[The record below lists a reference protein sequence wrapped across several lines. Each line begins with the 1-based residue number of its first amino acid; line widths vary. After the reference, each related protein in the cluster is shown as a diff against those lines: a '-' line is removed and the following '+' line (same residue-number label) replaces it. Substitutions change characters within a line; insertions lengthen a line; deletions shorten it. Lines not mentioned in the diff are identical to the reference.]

1 LLNESGELSLGP
13 AAAAAAAVVS
23 QPKMRSEKLV
33 LNFFKFKQLATR
45 GGRRVQCVDSHVT
58 QYLGKQ
64 VFF

>member
-1 LLNESGELSLGP
+1 LLNESGELS
-13 AAAAAAAVVS
+13 AAAVVS

-64 VFF
+64 VFFLKKNLF